1 MPEPSA
7 RPHGQG
13 ESSGAVEGQSLAELL
28 KVPVLATAEVLAGGA
43 GLSRMV
49 ARLGVMEVPDILP
62 LVKPREFLLT
72 TGYPL
77 RDDVGALTRLVED
90 LDDAGVAGL
99 GVKLGHYLDAL
110 PAAAL
115 QAADARGFPL
125 IRLPDDRT
133 FDEILSEVLT
143 AILDHQAQRL
153 WRSEQIHRALIQI
166 VLRGDGLPEI
176 CRELSNLIHSPTA
189 VISTEGQILGSAR
202 LSEIGIRD
210 PNGVLLHVTERGTA
224 RCGPTEVPCAA
235 VLISAGLRVYGHVV
249 AFVNEPAAIDNRLA
263 LENTAT
269 IAALA
274 ITKQMEI
281 QAVED
286 KYRSDLMHDLLTHV
300 EDREDA
306 LRRAS
311 SFGWNVQRRLIA
323 IVVRLDDRPE
333 VVVPDEVNRQPAL
346 AKALR
351 QLVLDRD
358 PQAAVV
364 QFSHEVVIL
373 TRAFEGERGR
383 AEAGQFVRQL
393 VSQVSKVVGTTVSA
407 GQSRPVEDLADIR
420 TAYAQASR
428 ALAIGREVHGRGAV
442 QHFLDL
448 GAYRILWQVQDRSE
462 LRAFAREVLGELMS
476 DDPEA
481 VSLRHTLEV
490 LLDTNGNIAEA
501 ARLLHFHYNTVRH
514 RIAKL
519 ESIVGPFM
527 SSSRVRLDVQ
537 LALLVLSMRGL
548 DPAG

>member
-1 MPEPSA
+1 MPEP
-7 RPHGQG
+7 
-13 ESSGAVEGQSLAELL
+13 GADRDGGAAEGQPLADLL
-28 KVPVLATAEVLAGGA
+28 RVPVLASAKVLAGAA
-43 GLSRMV
+43 GIVRKV
-49 ARLGVMEVPDILP
+49 ARLNVMEVPDILP

-99 GVKLGHYLDAL
+99 GVKLGPYLEEV

-115 QAADARGFPL
+115 HAADVRGFPL
-125 IRLPDDRT
+125 IRLPHDRT
-133 FDEILSEVLT
+133 LDDILSEVLT

-176 CRELSNLIHSPTA
+176 CRELSDLVQGPTA
-189 VISTEGQILGSAR
+189 VVSIDGEVLGSAR
-202 LSEIGIRD
+202 LEEVGIPDQDAVVLRISDGSARIGS
-210 PNGVLLHVTERGTA
+210 
-224 RCGPTEVPCAA
+224 TEVPCEA

-249 AFVNEPAAIDNRLA
+249 AFVDEPASDTCLA
-263 LENTAT
+263 LEHTAT
-269 IAALA
+269 VAALA
-274 ITKQMEI
+274 ITKRMEI

-311 SFGWNVQRRLIA
+311 GFGWDVQRRLIA

-333 VVVPDEVNRQPAL
+333 VVVPDEINRQPAL

-351 QLVLDRD
+351 QPMLDRD
-358 PQAAVV
+358 PRAAVV

-383 AEAGQFVRQL
+383 AEAGHFVRQL
-393 VSQVSKVVGTTVSA
+393 VSQVSKVVGATVSA

-448 GAYRILWQVQDRSE
+448 GAYRLLWQVQDRSE
-462 LRAFAREVLGELMS
+462 LRAFAGEVLGELAS

-481 VSLRHTLEV
+481 VSLRRTLEV

-527 SSSRVRLDVQ
+527 SSSRIRLDVQ

-548 DPAG
+548 DRPD

>member
-1 MPEPSA
+1 MTRGGDRGP
-7 RPHGQG
+7 Q
-13 ESSGAVEGQSLAELL
+13 GQSLAELL
-28 KVPVLATAEVLAGGA
+28 TVPVLADADVLAGAA
-43 GLSRMV
+43 GLSRTV
-49 ARLGVMEVPDILP
+49 ARLNVMEVPDILP

-77 RDDVGALTRLVED
+77 RDDTAALRRLVED

-99 GVKLGHYLDAL
+99 GVKLGPYLEQL
-110 PAAAL
+110 PPAAL
-115 QAADARGFPL
+115 EAADARGFPL
-125 IRLPDDRT
+125 ISLPQDRT

-153 WRSEQIHRALIQI
+153 SRSEQIHRTLIQI
-166 VLRGDGLPEI
+166 VLRGDGLAEI
-176 CRELSNLIHSPTA
+176 CRELSELVGAPTA
-189 VISTEGQILGSAR
+189 VVSTDGRILGAAR
-202 LSEIGIRD
+202 LEEVGVPD
-210 PNGVLLHVTERGTA
+210 PRAVLVDVVDEDTA
-224 RCGPTEVPCAA
+224 RVGREEVPCAA
-235 VLISAGLRVYGHVV
+235 VLISAGLRLYGHVV
-249 AFVNEPAAIDNRLA
+249 AFVGDQGMADHRLA
-263 LENTAT
+263 LEHTAT
-269 IAALA
+269 VAALA
-274 ITKQMEI
+274 ITKEMEI

-311 SFGWNVQRRLIA
+311 GFGWNVQRRLIA

-346 AKALR
+346 AAALR

-373 TRAFEGERGR
+373 TRAFDKAHGR
-383 AEAGQFVRQL
+383 AEAGRFLRRLVRE
-393 VSQVSKVVGTTVSA
+393 VSTVVGATVSA

-420 TAYAQASR
+420 KAYAQASQ

-448 GAYRILWQVQDRSE
+448 GVYRLLWQVQNPAE
-462 LRAFAREVLGELMS
+462 LTAFAQEVLGELTS
-476 DDPEA
+476 DDPDA
-481 VSLRHTLEV
+481 ASLRRTLEV
-490 LLDTNGNIAEA
+490 LLDTNCNIAESS
-501 ARLLHFHYNTVRH
+501 RLLHFHYNTVRH

-527 SSSRVRLDVQ
+527 SQSRVRLNVQ

-548 DPAG
+548 DADD